1 MTNSVLPPELAGVAI
16 VTAGITN
23 WISQE
28 DWDRLIGPWGGF
40 VISLLLCA
48 LLLRH
53 SAKRIRREDD
63 RAKEDAADRKAMHQ
77 ESLTA
82 MEKTHTKFETLAN
95 RQMECQLETAK
106 AILKMANASE
116 NLHTEMKGRRC
127 LLDKCSDQCP

>member
-1 MTNSVLPPELAGVAI
+1 MTHSPLPPELAGVAVI
-16 VTAGITN
+16 TAGITN

-63 RAKEDAADRKAMHQ
+63 RAKDDAAERKAMHQ
-77 ESLTA
+77 ENLEA
-82 MEKTHTKFETLAN
+82 MEKTHLKFENLSN
-95 RQMECQLETAK
+95 RQMDTQLETVK
-106 AILKMANASE
+106 ALLTLSSSNDK
-116 NLHTEMKGRRC
+116 LHNEMKGRKC
-127 LLDKCSDQCP
+127 LLDKCPDK